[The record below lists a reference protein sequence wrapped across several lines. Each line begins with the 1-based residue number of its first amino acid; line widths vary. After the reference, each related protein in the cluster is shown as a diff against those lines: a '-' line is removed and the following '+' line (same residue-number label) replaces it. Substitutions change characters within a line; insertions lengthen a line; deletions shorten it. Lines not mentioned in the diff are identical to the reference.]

1 MCWGEG
7 GGESG
12 EVQIDG
18 LRFYVR
24 VSHISLMGG

>member
-7 GGESG
+7 GGSG

-24 VSHISLMGG
+24 VSHISLMGGR